1 VDIKKVLQ
9 MFSRRKYLR
18 KKKKKNGNK
27 NEHISQTFSVN
38 ITRKKKNRRGTT
50 NYLAFTLQQSNKQKS
65 NLQGKSE
72 AWDASRLYFT
82 SPTIYRTTYTQS
94 AYNVPGRSQGDQKS
108 RS

>member
-18 KKKKKNGNK
+18 KKKKNGNK